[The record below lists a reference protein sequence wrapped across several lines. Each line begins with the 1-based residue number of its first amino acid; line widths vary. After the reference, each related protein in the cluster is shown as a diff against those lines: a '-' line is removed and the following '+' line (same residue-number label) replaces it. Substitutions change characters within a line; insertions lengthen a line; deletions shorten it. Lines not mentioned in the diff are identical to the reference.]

1 MPPVDQPA
9 DRPRV
14 AGTASEDE
22 ASGFR
27 DPSWQTAPIFPL
39 DRGRRPSLDS
49 IAADP
54 LCDLVGI
61 EAPVVLAPIGC
72 AVTPLL
78 AEGVEDG
85 SKPESSEGATRE
97 KGLAAWLLRW
107 ECLRSF
113 PARPAARTLDAVDL
127 RMVVWPLLGEELA
140 GREVTH
146 RAAPPR
152 ATRHRPAL
160 HRGWRRR
167 R

>member
-113 PARPAARTLDAVDL
+113 PARPARPRQRARSTPSTCG
-127 RMVVWPLLGEELA
+127 WSF
-140 GREVTH
+140 GRSSA
-146 RAAPPR
+146 RSWQGAKS
-152 ATRHRPAL
+152 L
-160 HRGWRRR
+160 
-167 R
+167 

>member
-1 MPPVDQPA
+1 PTSHA
-9 DRPRV
+9 ISS
-14 AGTASEDE
+14 A
-22 ASGFR
+22 
-27 DPSWQTAPIFPL
+27 
-39 DRGRRPSLDS
+39 
-49 IAADP
+49 P

-113 PARPAARTLDAVDL
+113 PARPARPRQRARSTPSTCG
-127 RMVVWPLLGEELA
+127 WSF
-140 GREVTH
+140 GRSSARSWQGAKSLTAQLHQE
-146 RAAPPR
+146 
-152 ATRHRPAL
+152 RPAIVRPFIVGGVVGGKGSIRVL
-160 HRGWRRR
+160 GQFDCIGRTI
-167 R
+167 